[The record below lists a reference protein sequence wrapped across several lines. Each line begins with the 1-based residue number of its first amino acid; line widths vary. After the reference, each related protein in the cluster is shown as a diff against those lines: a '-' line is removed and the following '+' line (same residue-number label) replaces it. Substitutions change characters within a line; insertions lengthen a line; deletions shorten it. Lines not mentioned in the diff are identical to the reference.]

1 MQTNYYSTSGTTP
14 QRAPPGYDMN
24 HLYLSPSHQQANR
37 PGIFLKRNEKIDWR
51 RMAAVDVDRIAR
63 DMDFQALQDNLE
75 QITLCNIDTEIDS
88 RAMDPNFIKLYKMA
102 QLTIEYLLLC
112 QDQITTQ
119 LADYDQIKSKGFY
132 DHEGAHREIEKL
144 KNDLAET
151 KKESKKRRKM
161 LETQQRMLM
170 AQNSNY
176 HTCPVCTHAF
186 LSVNY
191 LQAHIKR
198 RHPDYDSSRR
208 REHDVDIEK
217 DIQHL
222 KDQLNKKENELQLIK
237 VQKAVDEEKI
247 RERDTT
253 IRQLKEEIHTL
264 TTKMTILDDRFTH
277 MRSNGLTRSPSPHRN
292 DNSVSELLKENKG
305 LRDDIEQ
312 LKKLLQQTEN
322 DLKKEQKLKR
332 RYELEN
338 ENLIKEISKLK
349 ENLQLLQNTSGNS
362 SRLSEEL
369 ISYQNRYNEEKLLR
383 KKLQKELQDAK
394 GYSQDQPVIDRKSP
408 VPSIH
413 SVDSPVPI
421 RPVRPVQQS
430 TDIILRNY
438 CPNLVTRLKDNPKY
452 LTRFREEAKRQINDE
467 LEDGNLGISETD
479 TRLTDLDFRTKQE
492 SVLRTRRNIQEDLP
506 EFERIRADISR
517 TLDRLVTERLDLR
530 RSITSIR
537 STGGS
542 KLVTFEDEQKWEKY
556 TAQKPS
562 LDQRRNPPKSKYDD
576 SRPTINNDS
585 DEDMTI
591 SNMHDSDNDESTQR
605 ENQHNIQPIPR
616 KNLPTTKGVNAL
628 VKTNIKPSQTNEKNT
643 ISAIVTQPLIKR
655 PSSTVDRFNSDS
667 ENESPVPP
675 QHTSNAIEKKRIIEQ
690 KLHIYN
696 KNEQKPGIN
705 AITQV
710 IRPSHESLTTQ
721 NNDDDVDESESLTTL
736 HTNPPVKPS
745 NGHLPQ
751 LSGRESVN
759 NNPLSSGD
767 VSQHTYD
774 SLWKSQHSKGVEHRR
789 PLTAD
794 STKTSMIDSDDNLDG
809 EESN

>member
-1 MQTNYYSTSGTTP
+1 MQTNYYSTTGTTP

-132 DHEGAHREIEKL
+132 EHEGAHREIEKL

-222 KDQLNKKENELQLIK
+222 KDQLNKKENELQLVK

-413 SVDSPVPI
+413 SVDSPVQM
-421 RPVRPVQQS
+421 RSVRPVQQS

-438 CPNLVTRLKDNPKY
+438 CPNLVARLKDNPKY

-542 KLVTFEDEQKWEKY
+542 KLVTFEDEQNREKY
-556 TAQKPS
+556 TTQKPS
-562 LDQRRNPPKSKYDD
+562 FDQRRNPPKSKYDD

-628 VKTNIKPSQTNEKNT
+628 VKTGIKPSQTNEENT

-655 PSSTVDRFNSDS
+655 PSSIVDRFNSDS

-705 AITQV
+705 AIAQV